1 MKHLIVATFAWLF
14 GLSAAEAQVVA
25 GSTTNWLNTAYLA
38 GQIGGDDTIYVPPL
52 KCLSD
57 PNSTYAKTATPFLC
71 GLFAVQSASSPTGAT
86 PRALDLFSIN
96 NSSVSSSVPIWTIY
110 AEAHNITSAGANTY
124 VAEYEARN
132 IKAPPATA
140 WNPYQ
145 TPAGTVDLEL
155 GCGAGLAAAGQFNC
169 NVAEYIAA
177 NPMPF
182 NAGLSFLPGSVAA
195 ISGISPAI
203 QSPANYGFEWWSSAS
218 NRVA

>member
-1 MKHLIVATFAWLF
+1 M
-14 GLSAAEAQVVA
+14 
-25 GSTTNWLNTAYLA
+25 
-38 GQIGGDDTIYVPPL
+38 
-52 KCLSD
+52 
-57 PNSTYAKTATPFLC
+57 
-71 GLFAVQSASSPTGAT
+71 
-86 PRALDLFSIN
+86 
-96 NSSVSSSVPIWTIY
+96 
-110 AEAHNITSAGANTY
+110 NTY

-132 IKAPPATA
+132 IKAPPASA